1 MKRETSRF
9 PAVLVG
15 VTPGG
20 SVIRGSLARSLEP
33 KRTRPGHV
41 SVQQESPP
49 KKTRPLERRVVAG
62 KASSRV
68 EAEGMDHLNWFSVRG
83 NIWFGTQ

>member
-1 MKRETSRF
+1 MLSRG
-9 PAVLVG
+9 PCRGDPRRQRDSGQPGSEPGAEAHKAGARQRSAG
-15 VTPGG
+15 VTAKENTPFGE
-20 SVIRGSLARSLEP
+20 A
-33 KRTRPGHV
+33 
-41 SVQQESPP
+41 
-49 KKTRPLERRVVAG
+49 VVAG